1 MPWKE
6 ISRCVSTKKTAQG
19 VDCTLPISF
28 SKHRSARANE
38 CQQMR
43 WEYWLICNASDRDAT
58 AFVWQLAIARSFPDH
73 DHAMMFT
80 KTRWYLLVQSVT
92 HVGQEPNISKA
103 VLRVFPK
110 KLFGRYT
117 CMSRH
122 QCMSSTFG
130 EWVDWA
136 KLGDLF
142 MPLDFIPVQVW
153 RRTHQG
159 MIVDPVSIYLGFR
172 ISYSVCW
179 CLSKPASCN
188 IYFL

>member
-28 SKHRSARANE
+28 SKHRSARTNE

-43 WEYWLICNASDRDAT
+43 WEYWLISNASDRDAT

-73 DHAMMFT
+73 DHAMMFA

-92 HVGQEPNISKA
+92 HVGQDERTRSRLMTANSRANNQISA
-103 VLRVFPK
+103 

-117 CMSRH
+117 CVSRH
-122 QCMSSTFG
+122 QCMSSAFG

-172 ISYSVCW
+172 IS
-179 CLSKPASCN
+179 
-188 IYFL
+188 